1 MAKTVLSAPVNRTS
15 VWLMWVLIHAR
26 VGFWL
31 GVRFVRFVRFV
42 RYGCAHHAR
51 SGAAHILGGSRTKTV
66 HPLIFSV
73 HVRGPPLI
81 VSASGRSRF
90 RRLRPWRNGQS

>member
-1 MAKTVLSAPVNRTS
+1 MAKTVHAACVNRTLIW
-15 VWLMWVLIHAR
+15 VMWVLIHAR

-31 GVRFVRFVRFV
+31 GVRFVRFVR
-42 RYGCAHHAR
+42 YGCARHAR

-81 VSASGRSRF
+81 VSASARSA
-90 RRLRPWRNGQS
+90 